1 MRKITAD
8 AISAFRNGTKFKRG
22 NTQVF
27 IEKNLDKQILHSSR
41 ILTLFGYVIAEM
53 DSNGHLWISSAGWKT
68 VTTKERL
75 NGFPSVHIYQHKFE
89 WYLNGQLWNGR
100 RIKVEW

>member
-1 MRKITAD
+1 MKKITAD
-8 AISAFRNGTKFKRG
+8 AIRAFRNNQSFKRS
-22 NTQVF
+22 NTQVV
-27 IEKNLDKQILHSSR
+27 ILQTGR
-41 ILTLFGYVIAEM
+41 YLRLFGYVIAEM

-89 WYLNGQLWNGR
+89 WYLNGQIWDGR
-100 RIKVEW
+100 KIKVEW